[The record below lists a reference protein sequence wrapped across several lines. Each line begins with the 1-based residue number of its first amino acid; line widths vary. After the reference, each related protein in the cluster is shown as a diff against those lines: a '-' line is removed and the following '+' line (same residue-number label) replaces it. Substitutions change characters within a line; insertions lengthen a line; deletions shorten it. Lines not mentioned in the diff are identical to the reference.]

1 MEKTVIVINGRG
13 GVGKDTLCDAAALR
27 YKVMN
32 VSSITP
38 IKNIALAN
46 GWDGGK
52 DAKSRKFLSDLKQL
66 FTEYNELP
74 TIYLYNCYEEFM
86 AGDGELMFVHIREPK
101 EIDKF
106 KERIPTRC
114 VTLLVEREQMSA
126 DWGNA
131 SDDEVNCYEYD
142 YVYQNNRPLEAA
154 GADFI
159 DFLESQVCRQSG

>member
-13 GVGKDTLCDAAALR
+13 GVGKDTLCDAAATK

-74 TIYLYNCYEEFM
+74 TTYLYNCYEEFM
-86 AGDGELMFVHIREPK
+86 AGEDELMFVHIREPK
-101 EIDKF
+101 EIGKF
-106 KERIPTRC
+106 KSRIPTRC

-131 SDDEVNCYEYD
+131 SDDEVSQYAYD
-142 YVYQNNRPLEAA
+142 FIYQNNKPLGEAE
-154 GADFI
+154 ADFI
-159 DFLESQVCRQSG
+159 DFLEESICR